1 MRNTHFMRIKFSE
14 LSKKD
19 ILPVAV
25 NIFMRLKKA
34 FTRLV
39 RELICPIPIII
50 ILKQYISGV
59 KIRAG
64 QWRFPDRF
72 LFCPVEI
79 FPEFTKTSGSLRQNI
94 FGKIYCILLN
104 DLIQKQIF
112 VMSCNHTSHQQ
123 LFSKRH
129 ISYAQDRYAL
139 CLNPIRRVLS

>member
-1 MRNTHFMRIKFSE
+1 MGENLQNYFLFLQELVFAKKTTFMRNTHFMRIKFSE

-50 ILKQYISGV
+50 ILKYYISGV

-64 QWRFPDRF
+64 
-72 LFCPVEI
+72 
-79 FPEFTKTSGSLRQNI
+79 
-94 FGKIYCILLN
+94 
-104 DLIQKQIF
+104 
-112 VMSCNHTSHQQ
+112 
-123 LFSKRH
+123 
-129 ISYAQDRYAL
+129 
-139 CLNPIRRVLS
+139 